1 MTTTLASFDII
12 GLPAPQ
18 GSKSV
23 MPGGRLVE
31 GSSTS
36 GRLKHKSWRAA
47 VAEASREL
55 AGDEP
60 HDGPLTLQVT
70 FRLPMPASRPK
81 RIQVCGEWPKST
93 KPDLDKLVRALCDG
107 MEEGGLIR
115 DDSRI
120 YAIDAMK
127 LEVVGWTGAE
137 VTLKGWAL

>member
-1 MTTTLASFDII
+1 MNTLAAFEII

-23 MPGGRLVE
+23 MPGGRLIE
-31 GSSTS
+31 GSSKT
-36 GRLKHKSWRAA
+36 GRAKHKSWRAA

-55 AGDEP
+55 AEDEP
-60 HDGPLTLQVT
+60 HDGALSLQVT

-81 RIQVCGEWPKST
+81 RIQIVGEWPKST
-93 KPDLDKLVRALCDG
+93 KPDLDKLIRTLCDG
-107 MEEGGLIR
+107 MTEGGLIR

-120 YAIDAMK
+120 YHIDAVK

-137 VTLKGWAL
+137 VVLRRSE